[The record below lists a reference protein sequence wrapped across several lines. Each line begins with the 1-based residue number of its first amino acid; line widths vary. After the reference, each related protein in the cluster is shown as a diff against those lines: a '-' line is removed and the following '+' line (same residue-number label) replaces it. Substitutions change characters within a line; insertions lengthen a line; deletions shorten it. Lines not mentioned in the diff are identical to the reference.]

1 VELIIMLLAPL
12 PIGYFGTWQ
21 DTQDTNPQLAVMPQE
36 HEATDGPAS
45 ALSASLLKHFG
56 TARARTLGQA

>member
-1 VELIIMLLAPL
+1 
-12 PIGYFGTWQ
+12 
-21 DTQDTNPQLAVMPQE
+21 MPQE

-56 TARARTLGQA
+56 TARAGDARSPACQRWFSRRRRKTVG